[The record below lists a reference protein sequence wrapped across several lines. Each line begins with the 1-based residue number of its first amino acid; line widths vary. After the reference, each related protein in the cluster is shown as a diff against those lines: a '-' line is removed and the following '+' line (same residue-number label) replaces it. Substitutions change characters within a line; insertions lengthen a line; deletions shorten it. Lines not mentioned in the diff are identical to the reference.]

1 MPINHHQ
8 PQVLPNPH
16 SPNLPVV
23 THLARLHSANNR
35 HWVQRPNLLR
45 AVSVLMRMPVRAHL
59 RRLWRRPSTRN
70 DLLRGVVLQLSP
82 ANRAPSVLVFQIRLQ
97 AAPLAMVEEHVHLVP
112 LRLYS
117 VNLRLPHYK
126 TNLHLPH
133 YKTNLHL
140 PHYKTNLHLPHYK
153 TNLHLPHYKTS
164 LQMPLA
170 SSKVFSAS
178 SKVFSASRQCIHSRL
193 LVKFRVRPHRCL
205 VRYQLNRRRLR
216 LYPTLLT
223 HSMVALRSTHS
234 RV

>member
-133 YKTNLHL
+133 YKT
-140 PHYKTNLHLPHYK
+140 
-153 TNLHLPHYKTS
+153 S